1 MRQEPEA
8 GVQGDIIACVKKIGE
23 CEAEIAKCEKKI
35 NDVETELMKEG
46 ISADNLAFWRE
57 EKKQLRKEKEQL
69 RKEKEQLRKE
79 KEQLRD
85 NEKQYLKERE
95 LLLTKS
101 LANGARVRTLK
112 SFPSP
117 SRQDRLVLP

>member
-46 ISADNLAFWRE
+46 ISADNLAYLRVKE
-57 EKKQLRKEKEQL
+57 KQLRKEKEQL

-85 NEKQYLKERE
+85 KKEQLRDEEKHYLKVRE
-95 LLLTKS
+95 LLLTKL
-101 LANGARVRTLK
+101 LANGARV
-112 SFPSP
+112 
-117 SRQDRLVLP
+117 

>member
-46 ISADNLAFWRE
+46 ISADNLAYLRVKE
-57 EKKQLRKEKEQL
+57 KQLRKEKEQL
-69 RKEKEQLRKE
+69 RKEKEQLRDK

-85 NEKQYLKERE
+85 EEKHYLKVRE

-101 LANGARVRTLK
+101 LANGARV
-112 SFPSP
+112 
-117 SRQDRLVLP
+117 

>member
-8 GVQGDIIACVKKIGE
+8 GVQGDIIACVKEIGE

-46 ISADNLAFWRE
+46 ISADNLAYLRVKE
-57 EKKQLRKEKEQL
+57 KQLRKEKEQL
-69 RKEKEQLRKE
+69 RDK

-85 NEKQYLKERE
+85 EEKHYLKVRE

-101 LANGARVRTLK
+101 LANGARV
-112 SFPSP
+112 
-117 SRQDRLVLP
+117 

>member
-1 MRQEPEA
+1 M
-8 GVQGDIIACVKKIGE
+8 KKIGE
-23 CEAEIAKCEKKI
+23 CEAEIAKCEEKI
-35 NDVETELMKEG
+35 NDVDTELMKEG
-46 ISADNLAFWRE
+46 IRADNLAFWRE

-69 RKEKEQLRKE
+69 RDKEM
-79 KEQLRD
+79 
-85 NEKQYLKERE
+85 QYLKERE

-112 SFPSP
+112 NFPSP

>member
-8 GVQGDIIACVKKIGE
+8 GVQGDMIACVKKIGE

-46 ISADNLAFWRE
+46 ISAYNLAF
-57 EKKQLRKEKEQL
+57 
-69 RKEKEQLRKE
+69 
-79 KEQLRD
+79 LRD
-85 NEKQYLKERE
+85 KEMQYLKEKE

-101 LANGARVRTLK
+101 LANGARV
-112 SFPSP
+112 
-117 SRQDRLVLP
+117 

>member
-46 ISADNLAFWRE
+46 ISADNLAFWRDKE
-57 EKKQLRKEKEQL
+57 KQLRNEE
-69 RKEKEQLRKE
+69 
-79 KEQLRD
+79 EQLRD
-85 NEKQYLKERE
+85 EEKQYLKEKE

-101 LANGARVRTLK
+101 LANGARIVHLK
-112 SFPSP
+112 RLPRPSQ
-117 SRQDRLVLP
+117 QDSLVLP

>member
-69 RKEKEQLRKE
+69 RKEKEQLR
-79 KEQLRD
+79 D

>member
-8 GVQGDIIACVKKIGE
+8 GVQGDIIACVKEIGE

-46 ISADNLAFWRE
+46 ISADNLAYLRVKE
-57 EKKQLRKEKEQL
+57 KQLRNKEEQL
-69 RKEKEQLRKE
+69 RDK

-85 NEKQYLKERE
+85 EEKHDLKEKE

-101 LANGARVRTLK
+101 LANGARV
-112 SFPSP
+112 
-117 SRQDRLVLP
+117 

>member
-8 GVQGDIIACVKKIGE
+8 GVQGDIIACVKEIGE

-46 ISADNLAFWRE
+46 ISADNLAYLRVKE
-57 EKKQLRKEKEQL
+57 KQLRKEKEQL
-69 RKEKEQLRKE
+69 RDK

-85 NEKQYLKERE
+85 EEKHYLKVRE
-95 LLLTKS
+95 LLLTKL
-101 LANGARVRTLK
+101 LANGARV
-112 SFPSP
+112 
-117 SRQDRLVLP
+117 